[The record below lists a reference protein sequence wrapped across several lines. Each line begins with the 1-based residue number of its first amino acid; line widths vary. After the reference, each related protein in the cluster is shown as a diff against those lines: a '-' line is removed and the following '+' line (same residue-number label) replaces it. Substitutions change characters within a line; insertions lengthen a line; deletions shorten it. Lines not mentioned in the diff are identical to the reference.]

1 MKKPIY
7 VDNKK
12 DLVYKRVDD
21 ADRIATEEEYK
32 FMIVNS
38 QDDIDTELLDNY
50 DMSDL
55 NHESIENY
63 RKLLLKNT

>member
-1 MKKPIY
+1 
-7 VDNKK
+7 
-12 DLVYKRVDD
+12 
-21 ADRIATEEEYK
+21 
-32 FMIVNS
+32 MIVNS

-63 RKLLLKNT
+63 RKLLLKILMMRDMNMSQLDLMIDLGAYRKIEVRKTNSIK

>member
-1 MKKPIY
+1 MLIELRLKK
-7 VDNKK
+7 
-12 DLVYKRVDD
+12 
-21 ADRIATEEEYK
+21 YK

-63 RKLLLKNT
+63 RKLLLKILMMRDMRI

>member
-1 MKKPIY
+1 
-7 VDNKK
+7 
-12 DLVYKRVDD
+12 
-21 ADRIATEEEYK
+21 
-32 FMIVNS
+32 MIVNS

-63 RKLLLKNT
+63 RKLLLKILMMRYANMSQLDLMIKIEVRKTNSIK

>member
-1 MKKPIY
+1 
-7 VDNKK
+7 
-12 DLVYKRVDD
+12 
-21 ADRIATEEEYK
+21 
-32 FMIVNS
+32 MIVNS

-63 RKLLLKNT
+63 RKLLLKKILMMRDMRI